1 VAGHPGA
8 EEVAISMSFA
18 EDPGRRA
25 TAAWAMGRIGM
36 PTFTRRLLELLGDES
51 PNVRSAASKALARIE
66 SIEKPLLN
74 STAADSI
81 EIEESPEIPV
91 SSVVDVGVEIDSSQA
106 SPEPL
111 DDTSILKLNR

>member
-1 VAGHPGA
+1 
-8 EEVAISMSFA
+8 
-18 EDPGRRA
+18 
-25 TAAWAMGRIGM
+25 M

-91 SSVVDVGVEIDSSQA
+91 SSVVDVEVGVEIDSSQA